1 MAILLEWI
9 LARMV
14 LHPVIQAKVQA
25 EIDNVVGSSRSVSD
39 FVLPNLPYLR
49 AVVRETLRV
58 LPPGPLLIIFTA
70 AINIL
75 TKISC
80 VCVYQI
86 LQAYTVEMELELDQL
101 KEDNAKLKQIVVKL
115 ARYHLSLQI
124 V

>member
-1 MAILLEWI
+1 VAILLEWI

-80 VCVYQI
+80 VCVCIKYCRRI
-86 LQAYTVEMELELDQL
+86 RWRWNLSWINL
-101 KEDNAKLKQIVVKL
+101 KKIT
-115 ARYHLSLQI
+115 LS
-124 V
+124 